1 MLRIAYPL
9 FATGRTAL
17 GLLVLRVVAGVAMAH
32 HGWTKIQD
40 PTGWMDGKF
49 AEPSAGWLQ
58 ALAAVSE
65 FVGGIAFAIGLV
77 TPLCCLGVLATMA
90 FALEHHI
97 GRGDPFVIKGSAKGT
112 WELAAIH
119 ATIATTVLLAGP
131 GRWSIDFFL
140 FGRLRGE
147 APPR

>member
-1 MLRIAYPL
+1 MLRLLYPL
-9 FATGRTAL
+9 FATGRTAFA
-17 GLLVLRVVAGVAMAH
+17 LLVLRVVGGSAMAF
-32 HGWTKIQD
+32 HGWTKVQD
-40 PTGWMDGKF
+40 PTTWMDGKF
-49 AEPSAGWLQ
+49 AEPAIGPLQ
-58 ALAAVSE
+58 AAAAVSE
-65 FVGGIAFAIGLV
+65 FVGGIALAIGLM
-77 TPLCCLGVLATMA
+77 TPLFCLAILGTMA
-90 FALEHHI
+90 VALEHHI

-140 FGRLRGE
+140 FGRWRGE

>member
-17 GLLVLRVVAGVAMAH
+17 GLLVLRIVGGVAMAH
-32 HGWTKIQD
+32 HGWKKIQS
-40 PTGWMDGKF
+40 PTTWMDGMDTP
-49 AEPSAGWLQ
+49 AAAPLQ

-65 FVGGIAFAIGLV
+65 FVGGIALAIGLM
-77 TPLCCLGVLATMA
+77 TPLCCLGILATMA
-90 FALEHHI
+90 VALEHHI
-97 GRGDPFVIKGSAKGT
+97 GRGDPFVIKGTAKGT
-112 WELAAIH
+112 WELAAVH
-119 ATIATTVLLAGP
+119 ASIATSVLFAGP
-131 GRWSIDFFL
+131 GRWSLDFFL

>member
-1 MLRIAYPL
+1 VLRLAFPL

-17 GLLVLRVVAGVAMAH
+17 GLLVLRVVGGVAMAF
-32 HGWTKIQD
+32 HGWSKIQN

-49 AEPSAGWLQ
+49 ADPAPAVLQ
-58 ALAAVSE
+58 AAAAVSE
-65 FVGGIAFAIGLV
+65 FVGGIALAVGLF
-77 TPLCCLGVLATMA
+77 TPLFCLGILGTMA
-90 FALEHHI
+90 YALEHHI

-119 ATIATTVLLAGP
+119 ATIALTVLLAGP
-131 GRWSIDFFL
+131 GRWSADFFL